1 MGGKGSGRRA
11 VIRIDGKT
19 CAELSR
25 ETGIS
30 PQCLRMRKY
39 AGWAARDIIAK
50 KPRGCGGITI
60 EGKTLREIATE
71 AGLPIATVKWRYYR
85 GYRTLQEL
93 RRPRYAL
100 RTEPEV

>member
-25 ETGIS
+25 ETGLS
-30 PQCLRMRKY
+30 PQVIRARKL
-39 AGWAARDIIAK
+39 AGWKVRDIVSK
-50 KPRGCGGITI
+50 KPQGGRGIAV

-71 AGLPIATVKWRYYR
+71 AGLPLATVKWRYYR

-93 RRPRYAL
+93 MRPRYAL
-100 RTEPEV
+100 RAEPEV

>member
-1 MGGKGSGRRA
+1 MGGKGSGRKEKKFLY
-11 VIRIDGKT
+11 GKT

-50 KPRGCGGITI
+50 KPQGCGGITVD
-60 EGKTLREIATE
+60 GKTLREIATD
-71 AGLPIATVKWRYYR
+71 AGLSLATVKWRYYR

-93 RRPRYAL
+93 MRPRYAL
-100 RTEPEV
+100 RAEPEV

>member
-11 VIRIDGKT
+11 KIRINGKT

-25 ETGIS
+25 ETGLS
-30 PQCLRMRKY
+30 PQVLRARKL
-39 AGWAARDIIAK
+39 AGWKVRDIVAK
-50 KPRGCGGITI
+50 KPQCGGGITV
-60 EGKTLREIATE
+60 EGKTLREIATD
-71 AGLPIATVKWRYYR
+71 AGIPLPTVKWRYYR

-93 RRPRYAL
+93 MRPRYAL